1 MSSDFANSLD
11 VHFAFEVHF
20 MQLSSRAFE
29 SSVVSVPPFP
39 ISALPP
45 VLHGVLASEARLES
59 PSASAW
65 TLSWSRRLVDLSVA
79 LLVIVLFGVP
89 MLAVALCVR
98 LTSPGPAFFTQYRV
112 GRGGRLFRIYKFRTM
127 SSGSEIN
134 GPGLTRDG
142 DCRITG
148 VGLWL
153 RKLKLDEFP
162 QFYNVLRG
170 DMSLIGPRPKLP
182 QYAGI
187 ANMPYRP
194 GITGAASLAFRR
206 EEEILS
212 RVHPS
217 QLDDFY
223 NRHIRPLKARMDVRY
238 MCRATFW
245 SDMRLIGAT
254 FLACLAPAPS
264 PAVFR
269 RASTRILAF
278 PQLPAQERCASRS
291 FETAI

>member
-1 MSSDFANSLD
+1 ML
-11 VHFAFEVHF
+11 
-20 MQLSSRAFE
+20 LPSRAFE
-29 SSVVSVPPFP
+29 SSAVFVPPFP
-39 ISALPP
+39 ISAQPP
-45 VLHGVLASEARLES
+45 LLNSAPDREAGLES

-65 TLSWSRRLVDLSVA
+65 TLSRSKRLVDLSIA
-79 LLVIVLFGVP
+79 MLVLALFGIP

-98 LTSPGPAFFTQYRV
+98 LSSPGPAVFAQYRV
-112 GRGGRLFRIYKFRTM
+112 GQGGRLFRIYKFRTM
-127 SSGSEIN
+127 SSGSERS

-148 VGLWL
+148 LGLWL

-162 QFYNVLRG
+162 QFYNVMRG
-170 DMSLIGPRPKLP
+170 DMSLVGPRPKLP
-182 QYAGI
+182 QYLGI
-187 ANMPYRP
+187 INMLYRP
-194 GITGAASLAFRR
+194 GVTGAASLAFRH

-223 NRHIRPLKARMDVRY
+223 YRHILPLKARIDARY

-245 SDMRLIGAT
+245 SDMSLIGAT
-254 FLACLAPAPS
+254 FLACLTPAPN

-278 PQLPAQERCASRS
+278 PLLPVQESSTARS
-291 FETAI
+291 FETAT